1 MSKPKLT
8 KSCRDEE
15 EEEEDSDQQ
24 TLTSMGEN
32 MKKEML
38 FFATIQKPE
47 NLEFYPQICE
57 AIPSHNCSDR
67 ENGRTDGRTD
77 R

>member
-8 KSCRDEE
+8 KSCRDEEEE

-38 FFATIQKPE
+38 FFATIETRK
-47 NLEFYPQICE
+47 
-57 AIPSHNCSDR
+57 S
-67 ENGRTDGRTD
+67 
-77 R
+77 